1 MLLDL
6 SQKGFLFN
14 ICRYVS
20 VQTDVWAFKMKSA
33 YIKKTITHTSICVC
47 IVYVTVKQS
56 VECSDYS
63 GDNEVAFDTPGEALS
78 LVVENGVAYYGTIN
92 PVR

>member
-20 VQTDVWAFKMKSA
+20 VQTDIWAFKMKSA
-33 YIKKTITHTSICVC
+33 YLKKTITHTSICV
-47 IVYVTVKQS
+47 YVTAKQR
-56 VECSDYS
+56 VECSNYS

-78 LVVENGVAYYGTIN
+78 LVVENGVAYYGTMN